1 MECCSNLYFG
11 LCHDVHN
18 CRQNES
24 QRLTAARLR
33 NAEDITS
40 LQGDRPSL
48 RLDRR
53 RHLELRVGE
62 NRVDEI
68 TREARLFES
77 GYGPRHVVPIG
88 SNIVFRHK
96 LAVLVI
102 APGTNRL
109 GLLYMSNKVTYRVE
123 VLLAHLGLHG
133 RRQTFLAHIALP
145 VVWHVVSSAVEGLR
159 ISVEHRI

>member
-1 MECCSNLYFG
+1 M
-11 LCHDVHN
+11 
-18 CRQNES
+18 
-24 QRLTAARLR
+24 
-33 NAEDITS
+33 
-40 LQGDRPSL
+40 
-48 RLDRR
+48 
-53 RHLELRVGE
+53 
-62 NRVDEI
+62 
-68 TREARLFES
+68 
-77 GYGPRHVVPIG
+77 PIG

-109 GLLYMSNKVTYRVE
+109 GLLFMSNKVTYRVE
-123 VLLAHLGLHG
+123 VLLDHLGLHG